1 MIAQSWVE
9 EDAGLLLGLLGHV
22 DGHVQVLDPLPH
34 LHLGAGTT
42 KNRQYGKI
50 KHLGSVFGASRGLIR
65 ILLCPSSPGSHDD
78 GPLSRVD
85 GEAVGDGPLVFT
97 LLHLQTTE
105 REIQTSSAGYQLGHL
120 A

>member
-42 KNRQYGKI
+42 KTGKTARSNTW
-50 KHLGSVFGASRGLIR
+50 GSVFS
-65 ILLCPSSPGSHDD
+65 
-78 GPLSRVD
+78 GPAEV
-85 GEAVGDGPLVFT
+85 
-97 LLHLQTTE
+97 
-105 REIQTSSAGYQLGHL
+105 
-120 A
+120 